1 MSSQGYGAMS
11 RWPVDGICDGGWEH
25 VTIYGNTADEYL
37 NHTGLRYASQF
48 GASQAA
54 AWMRG

>member
-1 MSSQGYGAMS
+1 MAYAMA
-11 RWPVDGICDGGWEH
+11 DGSMLLFME
-25 VTIYGNTADEYL
+25 NNADEYL
-37 NHTGLRYASQF
+37 NHAGLRYASQF